1 MQHYRRHWPVL
12 MLVPVAMT
20 YQWQSELLKF
30 SGEILKEKEIFI
42 AKKVSVSFC
51 VNVFMCMFLFV
62 GGCVFT
68 WLCVCVYDRV

>member
-42 AKKVSVSFC
+42 AKKVSVC
-51 VNVFMCMFLFV
+51 V
-62 GGCVFT
+62 T
-68 WLCVCVYDRV
+68 ECVCVRVFVYVSLRGWVCVYLVVRVCV